1 MSTGTQL
8 FKQTHKQRKKAEE
21 KELRCFKQMAFFK
34 KSLPK
39 DFKKIDQSEFREY
52 NWFNVTNVELKVFI
66 PRQGSD

>member
-1 MSTGTQL
+1 
-8 FKQTHKQRKKAEE
+8 
-21 KELRCFKQMAFFK
+21 MAFFK